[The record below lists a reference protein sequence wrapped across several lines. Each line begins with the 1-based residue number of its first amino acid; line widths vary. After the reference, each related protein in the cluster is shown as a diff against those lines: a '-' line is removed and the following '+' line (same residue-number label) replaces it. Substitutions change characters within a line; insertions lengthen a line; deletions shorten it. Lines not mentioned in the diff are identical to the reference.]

1 VQILGISTNHPFS
14 QKTFAESLQLPY
26 PLLSDFP
33 DMQVARQY
41 GGLSGNPTLAKHGVA
56 ERAFFLIDMQGIVRQ
71 RWIIEGGENVVFSSE
86 PLLKA
91 AREVAGQ

>member
-1 VQILGISTNHPFS
+1 
-14 QKTFAESLQLPY
+14 
-26 PLLSDFP
+26 
-33 DMQVARQY
+33 MQVARQY